1 MLVKGLDGSIST
13 LNLKGGISK
22 GSAVNKS
29 ALHLEARNLVRR
41 LYPTMQILEEI
52 TIYPRKNEVMYMDFY
67 IPLLKKCIEVHG
79 EQHYKFIPFYHNNV
93 LSFVKAQKRDR
104 DKKEWCYLNNIE
116 YCELP
121 YNKVHEW
128 ESIINHE
135 NS

>member
-1 MLVKGLDGSIST
+1 MLVKSLDGIVST

-22 GSAVNKS
+22 GSLLNKS
-29 ALHLEARNLVRR
+29 AIHLEARNLVKR

-52 TIYPRKNEVMYMDFY
+52 TIYPRKGEVMYLDFY
-67 IPLLKKCIEVHG
+67 VPLLKKCVEVHG
-79 EQHYKFIPFYHNNV
+79 EQHYKFIPFYHNNI
-93 LSFVKAQKRDR
+93 LSFIKAQKRDR
-104 DKKEWCYLNNIE
+104 DKKEWCNLNGIQ

-121 YNKVHEW
+121 YNKINDW

>member
-1 MLVKGLDGSIST
+1 MQVKSLDGIVST

-22 GSAVNKS
+22 GSSLNKS
-29 ALHLEARNLVRR
+29 ALHLEARNLIKK

-52 TIYPRKNEVMYMDFY
+52 TIYPKKNEVMYLDFY
-67 IPLLKKCIEVHG
+67 IPLLKKCVEVHG
-79 EQHYKFIPFYHNNV
+79 EQHYKFIPFYHNNI

-104 DKKEWCYLNNIE
+104 DKKEWCSINGID

-121 YNKVHEW
+121 FNQTQNW